1 MQLSRTKL
9 YDDLSEKEEKLIEEY
24 IPDYENYEKFQAIAD
39 CMKNTFNSTKFKE
52 NPAEFIRLWVQVGIE
67 HPVTYIDAF
76 ARITIGL
83 WYPDMNYRDES
94 AAHPYWEWLSTG
106 QDDPARFEGYIL
118 LERKPVKLF
127 EWLSKLNYSLTYENW
142 YQRIPVISMMFSS
155 GLVIWCIVF
164 YMLYMI
170 YYKKYKAT
178 YFNSISVSIMVFFII
193 RTGSSL
199 QICISNCADNS
210 SDACIYSEL
219 FTDRSRMSLWEIE
232 MKEEKRILYYDLLNI
247 SACISV
253 IILHHNG
260 LAHVFTG
267 DIIWKE
273 CLVAE
278 VAFYWAVPIF
288 LMLSGATLLNYREK
302 YSTKIFFRKR
312 ILPSR
317 YSVDFLVGSNSYM
330 EKH

>member
-1 MQLSRTKL
+1 MSVPCVQLSRTKL
-9 YDDLSEKEEKLIEEY
+9 YDDLSEKEEKIIEEY

-170 YYKKYKAT
+170 YYKKYKQLILIASPLALWFSLLLGPVVLYRYVYPIVLT
-178 YFNSISVSIMVFFII
+178 IPVMLAFILNFSPI
-193 RTGSSL
+193 
-199 QICISNCADNS
+199 
-210 SDACIYSEL
+210 
-219 FTDRSRMSLWEIE
+219 
-232 MKEEKRILYYDLLNI
+232 DL
-247 SACISV
+247 
-253 IILHHNG
+253 
-260 LAHVFTG
+260 
-267 DIIWKE
+267 E
-273 CLVAE
+273 
-278 VAFYWAVPIF
+278 
-288 LMLSGATLLNYREK
+288 
-302 YSTKIFFRKR
+302 
-312 ILPSR
+312 
-317 YSVDFLVGSNSYM
+317 
-330 EKH
+330 